1 MAGGAASWPQA
12 PAGTNRRLYVE
23 DNPIGGVD
31 FAVKTKL
38 LGEIDAYVRAKDP
51 RVRQVMVS
59 LSGSWQA
66 IQILR
71 SEGHRGRRH
80 PPAGAP
86 QRQRR
91 GGGERPHGD
100 RQPWHGRAHRL

>member
-1 MAGGAASWPQA
+1 MSG
-12 PAGTNRRLYVE
+12 RR
-23 DNPIGGVD
+23 I
-31 FAVKTKL
+31 
-38 LGEIDAYVRAKDP
+38 P

-71 SEGHRGRRH
+71 SDGHRAADIRPLVRLNVSVVV
-80 PPAGAP
+80 
-86 QRQRR
+86 
-91 GGGERPHGD
+91 GGERPHGD